1 MHTPQ
6 DTAQICWIWGNKH
19 RPNVLNCSQLGSSS
33 RHGGEGD
40 GGGGDGG
47 SGLGGGGVGGGGE
60 GVGGGGEGD
69 THPLH
74 WRTSWTS
81 ALTRANSARRSA
93 IASEHPPQFVGG
105 GSAGGV
111 AAPTPPITQEAAS
124 NLSSRV
130 HLVLEKM
137 CRGLVCP
144 GEWPETFGASLFIVR
159 K

>member
-1 MHTPQ
+1 MVERSAQVTP
-6 DTAQICWIWGNKH
+6 A
-19 RPNVLNCSQLGSSS
+19 
-33 RHGGEGD
+33 HGLSHAV
-40 GGGGDGG
+40 GGR
-47 SGLGGGGVGGGGE
+47 GGGGE